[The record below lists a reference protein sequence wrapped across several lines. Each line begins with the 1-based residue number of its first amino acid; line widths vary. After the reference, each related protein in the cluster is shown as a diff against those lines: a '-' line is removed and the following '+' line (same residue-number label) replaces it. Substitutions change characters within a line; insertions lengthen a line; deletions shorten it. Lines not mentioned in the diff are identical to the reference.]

1 MNVLVL
7 ALSLSLLQISEL
19 REHQLPAEHSS
30 WTSYRLMFG
39 FADYAQRHRVEW
51 FKAREHQ
58 LVSQRFE
65 PVGTARGVVHVVHG
79 YLDHTGIQQP
89 IINALTDQGFAVR
102 SIDLPGH
109 GVSQGPRAQV
119 NSMEHYSEALRV
131 WIKDQPRPL
140 RIVAHSMGGAVVM
153 EAMRQGLITP
163 SDQIV
168 LIAPL
173 VRWKGWRIS
182 AIGQFLLGWA
192 INSVPRGVHATSHDQ
207 AFQELRRDDPLRFDR
222 VPLNWTRS
230 LRRWSRSFEQQTA
243 LHHRPKVLQGR
254 RDGVVDWRAN
264 YRLIQSVFPR
274 ASFHFFKNGKHHLQG
289 ESPTIRPRVL
299 AMIVEHF

>member
-1 MNVLVL
+1 
-7 ALSLSLLQISEL
+7 
-19 REHQLPAEHSS
+19 
-30 WTSYRLMFG
+30 MFG
-39 FADYAQRHRVEW
+39 FADYAQRHTVEW
-51 FKAREHQ
+51 LKARDQQ

-65 PVGTARGVVHVVHG
+65 PVGVARAVIHIVHG
-79 YLDHTGIQQP
+79 YQDHTGIQQP
-89 IINALTDQGFAVR
+89 NISALNKEGFSVR
-102 SIDLPGH
+102 SLDLPGH
-109 GVSQGPRAQV
+109 GLSQGPRAQID
-119 NSMEHYSEALRV
+119 SMDHYIEALQV
-131 WIKDQPRPL
+131 WIKDQPSPL

-173 VRWKGWRIS
+173 VRWRGWRIS
-182 AIGQFLLGWA
+182 AIGQFLIGWA
-192 INSVPRGVHATSHDQ
+192 VSSVPRGVHTTSQDQ

-222 VPLNWTRS
+222 VPLSWTRS

-243 LHHRPKVLQGR
+243 LQHRPKILQGR
-254 RDGVVDWRAN
+254 HDRVVDWRAN

-289 ESPTIRPRVL
+289 ESPTIRQRVL
-299 AMIVEHF
+299 AMIAEHF